1 MREMKSATASV
12 LAITAMMA
20 MIAAALPATA
30 QAQTAPQWS
39 PVAGYTVNLGLA
51 GPATGPVQAVWY
63 NAAGNRLLALTQS
76 GRVFETADFQRWQL
90 NSSDAVPPAF
100 AKPPAVARP
109 EAGIQFNTTG
119 MRHYS
124 VTRDNIY
131 GTDDAGP
138 NRIWVNLTGFNGVSI
153 IGGGFSALAVSPS
166 NPLDITASNQFGVW
180 RSLDGGL
187 SWQSL
192 NQDLPNLD
200 ARSFVGQRTVVL
212 ADSVLASVTAGKW
225 TAAEGVA
232 PETALRAALA
242 ARTGIVPATAVQ
254 SGSVVYAG
262 MMTGGLVRVSADEGN
277 TWRDSV
283 IPSAGSIDRLW
294 VDPANPQAALA
305 VSGAHLF
312 RTTNAGAS
320 FWDDVTGTLTE
331 GAIHGITADS
341 AAGVVYAATD
351 TGIFSGHLS
360 LNAADR
366 VATKWSSV
374 TGDLPIATAWDA
386 RLNMDGTLTVL
397 LDGYG
402 AFETPAPHRAQAPRI
417 VNAADM
423 TDRAAAPGSLI
434 SILGASVKQA
444 TSGQNAYPVLLAS
457 EQSSQLQVP
466 FEVKPGLLQ
475 LAVQGASGNWVAP
488 LNVKEAAPAIFV
500 DADGAPMLQ
509 DAASQLVIDA
519 GTPLQP
525 GARVQV
531 LATGLGK
538 VTPEWPTNTP
548 APVDSPPSV
557 VAPVTAFLD
566 GTPIQVISA
575 TLAPTLIGNYLVE
588 LQIPALVNRGASE
601 LRIVVNGEES
611 NRVKLYLEPGII
623 SR

>member
-1 MREMKSATASV
+1 MRINRSAAADV

-20 MIAAALPATA
+20 VIAAALPGPA

-90 NSSDAVPPAF
+90 NSSDAVPAAP

-109 EAGIQFNTTG
+109 EAGVPFNTTG
-119 MRHYS
+119 TRHYS

-225 TAAEGVA
+225 MAADGVA
-232 PETALRAALA
+232 PETALRASLA
-242 ARTGIVPATAVQ
+242 ARAGFIAATAVR

-262 MMTGGLVRVSADEGN
+262 MDSGGLVKVSADEGN

-305 VSGAHLF
+305 VSDTHLF
-312 RTTNAGAS
+312 RTTNGGL
-320 FWDDVTGTLTE
+320 FWDPVAGPLAA

-341 AAGVVYAATD
+341 SAGVVYVATD
-351 TGIFSGHLS
+351 TGIFSGRLS

-366 VATKWSSV
+366 VPAKWISV

-402 AFETPAPHRAQAPRI
+402 AFEAPAPHRAQAPHI

-434 SILGASVKQA
+434 SILGASVRQA
-444 TSGQNAYPVLLAS
+444 TSGQNAYPVLIAS
-457 EQSSQLQVP
+457 DQSSQLQVP

-475 LAVQGASGNWVAP
+475 LAVQGTSGTWVAP

-538 VTPEWPTNTP
+538 VSPEWPTNTP

-566 GTPIQVISA
+566 GSPIQVISA

-588 LQIPALVNRGASE
+588 LQIPAFVNRGASE

-611 NRVKLYLEPGII
+611 NRVKLYLEPGIT

>member
-1 MREMKSATASV
+1 MRAQRLATV
-12 LAITAMMA
+12 GVMVITAA
-20 MIAAALPATA
+20 ILAALPFHA
-30 QAQTAPQWS
+30 QAQTS
-39 PVAGYTVNLGLA
+39 PLWNQVAGYTVNLGLA

-63 NAAGNRLLALTQS
+63 TAGGSRLLAQAQS
-76 GRVFETADFQRWQL
+76 GRVFETTDFQHWQL
-90 NSSDAVPPAF
+90 NSSDIVPLAPPKPAAVS
-100 AKPPAVARP
+100 RP
-109 EAGIQFNTTG
+109 EAGVQISTSG
-119 MRHYS
+119 ARRYS
-124 VTRDNIY
+124 VTRDNVY
-131 GTDDAGP
+131 GTDDNGP
-138 NRIWVNLTGFNGVSI
+138 DRIWVNLTGFNGVSI
-153 IGGGFSALAVSPS
+153 IGAGFSALTVSPAS
-166 NPLDITASNQFGVW
+166 PLDITAANRFGVW

-192 NQDLPNLD
+192 NTGLPNLD

-212 ADSVLASVTAGKW
+212 ADAVLASVTAGKW

-232 PETALRAALA
+232 PETVLRATLA
-242 ARTGIVPATAVQ
+242 AKAGFVAATVAQ
-254 SGSVVYAG
+254 SGSTIYAG
-262 MMTGGLVRVSADEGN
+262 MSAGGLVKVSSDEGN

-283 IPSAGSIDRLW
+283 IPSAGTIDRLW
-294 VDPANPQAALA
+294 VDPANPLAALA

-312 RTTNAGAS
+312 RTTNGGAV
-320 FWDDVTGTLTE
+320 FWDDVTGTLNA

-341 AAGVVYAATD
+341 SAGVVYAATD
-351 TGIFSGHLS
+351 TGIFSGRLS

-366 VATKWSSV
+366 IPARWTSV

-402 AFETPAPHRAQAPRI
+402 AFETAAPHRAQAPRI

-434 SILGASVKQA
+434 SVLGASVRQA
-444 TSGQNAYPVLLAS
+444 TSGQNAYPVLQAA

-466 FEVKPGLLQ
+466 FEIAPGIQQ
-475 LAVQGASGNWVAP
+475 LVVQSAGGSWTAP

-500 DADGAPMLQ
+500 DADGEPMLQ
-509 DAASQLVIDA
+509 DSASQLVIDA
-519 GTPLQP
+519 GTPLRP

-548 APVDSPPSV
+548 APIDSPPSV

-566 GTPIQVISA
+566 GIPVQVLSA

-588 LQIPALVNRGASE
+588 LQIPTLVNRGASE

-611 NRVKLYLEPGII
+611 NRVKLYIESGIA

>member
-1 MREMKSATASV
+1 MKPKRSATAEV
-12 LAITAMMA
+12 LAITAVMA
-20 MIAAALPATA
+20 IALPTL
-30 QAQTAPQWS
+30 AQTAQTSPQWS

-63 NAAGNRLLALTQS
+63 NAAGNRLLAETES
-76 GRVFETADFQRWQL
+76 GRIFETTDFQHWQL
-90 NSSDAVPPAF
+90 NSSDTVPPAP
-100 AKPPAVARP
+100 AKPTAVLSP
-109 EAGIQFNTTG
+109 EAGVQVSTTG
-119 MRHYS
+119 LRRYS

-131 GTDDAGP
+131 GTDDVGQS
-138 NRIWVNLTGFNGVSI
+138 RIWVNLTGFNGVSI

-166 NPLDITASNQFGVW
+166 NPLDITAANQFGVW

-200 ARSFVGQRTVVL
+200 ARSFVGQRTLVL

-225 TAAEGVA
+225 AAADGIA
-232 PETALRAALA
+232 PETALRASLA
-242 ARTGIVPATAVQ
+242 ARAGFIAATAVQ
-254 SGSVVYAG
+254 SGAVIYAG
-262 MMTGGLVRVSADEGN
+262 MASGGMVKVSADEGN

-283 IPSAGSIDRLW
+283 IPSAGAIDRLW

-305 VSGAHLF
+305 VSGTHLY

-320 FWDDVTGTLTE
+320 FWDEVTGTLNE

-341 AAGVVYAATD
+341 SAGVVYAATD
-351 TGIFSGHLS
+351 TGIFSGRLS

-366 VATKWSSV
+366 VAAKWTSV
-374 TGDLPIATAWDA
+374 TGDLPIAAAEDA

-402 AFETPAPHRAQAPRI
+402 AFEAPAPHRAQAPRI

-434 SILGASVKQA
+434 SILGASVRQA
-444 TSGQNAYPVLLAS
+444 TSGQNAYPVLIAS
-457 EQSSQLQVP
+457 DQSSQLQVP

-475 LAVQGASGNWVAP
+475 LAVQGTSGSWTAP

-519 GTPLQP
+519 GTPLRP

-557 VAPVTAFLD
+557 AAPVTAFLD
-566 GTPIQVISA
+566 GSPIQVISA

-588 LQIPALVNRGASE
+588 LQIPEFVNRGASE

-611 NRVKLYLEPGII
+611 NRVKLYLEPGIA

>member
-1 MREMKSATASV
+1 MRVKSSATAGV
-12 LAITAMMA
+12 LAITV
-20 MIAAALPATA
+20 MIAAALPDRA

-63 NAAGNRLLALTQS
+63 TAGGNRLLAQTQS
-76 GRVFETADFQRWQL
+76 GRVFETTDFQHWQL
-90 NSSDAVPPAF
+90 NSSDAVPPAP
-100 AKPPAVARP
+100 AKPVTAANPDSGVQVTT
-109 EAGIQFNTTG
+109 AGS
-119 MRHYS
+119 RRYS

-131 GTDDAGP
+131 GTDDVSTD
-138 NRIWVNLTGFNGVSI
+138 RIWVNLTGFNGVSI

-166 NPLDITASNQFGVW
+166 SALDITAANRFGVW
-180 RSLDGGL
+180 RSLDAGL

-192 NQDLPNLD
+192 NADLPNLD

-212 ADSVLASVTAGKW
+212 ADSALASVTAGKW

-232 PETALRAALA
+232 PETALRATLA
-242 ARTGIVPATAVQ
+242 TRAGIVATVAEQ
-254 SGSVVYAG
+254 SGSLIYAG
-262 MMTGGLVRVSADEGN
+262 MAAGGLVKISADGGN
-277 TWRDSV
+277 TWRDSA
-283 IPSAGSIDRLW
+283 IASAASIDSLW
-294 VDPANPQAALA
+294 VDPANSQAALA
-305 VSGAHLF
+305 ASGARLF
-312 RTTNAGAS
+312 RTTNGGV
-320 FWDDVTGTLTE
+320 FWDPVTGTLAA
-331 GAIHGITADS
+331 GAIHGLTADS

-351 TGIFSGHLS
+351 TGIHSGRLS
-360 LNAADR
+360 LNAADGVPAR
-366 VATKWSSV
+366 WVSV
-374 TGDLPIATAWDA
+374 TGDLPIATAWDV

-402 AFETPAPHRAQAPRI
+402 AFETIAPHRAQSPRI

-434 SILGASVKQA
+434 SVLGASVRQA
-444 TSGQNAYPVLLAS
+444 TSGRNAYPVLLAT

-466 FEVKPGLLQ
+466 FEVSPGIQQ
-475 LAVQGASGNWVAP
+475 LVVQGAGGNWTAP
-488 LNVKEAAPAIFV
+488 LNVKEVAPAIFV
-500 DADGAPMLQ
+500 DSDGAPMLQ
-509 DAASQLVIDA
+509 DANSQLVIDA
-519 GTPLQP
+519 GTPLRP

-557 VAPVTAFLD
+557 VAPVAAFLD
-566 GTPIQVISA
+566 GSPVQVLSA

-588 LQIPALVNRGASE
+588 LQIPAFVNRGASE
-601 LRIVVNGEES
+601 LRIVVSGEES
-611 NRVKLYLEPGII
+611 NRVRLYLEPGIT